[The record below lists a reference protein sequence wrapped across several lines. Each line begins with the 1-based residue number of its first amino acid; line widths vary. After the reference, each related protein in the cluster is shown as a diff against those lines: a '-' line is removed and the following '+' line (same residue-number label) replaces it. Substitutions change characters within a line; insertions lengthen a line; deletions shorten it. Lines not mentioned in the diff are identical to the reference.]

1 MEEETKDE
9 TVVDNL
15 EDRLCEQIKEFAKLI
30 FHEGKDPNHDEDEDG
45 DGMDAGSLLS
55 VLNS

>member
-45 DGMDAGSLLS
+45 DQPL
-55 VLNS
+55 